1 METKNNL
8 SEKGISDN
16 ISNNLSNNSS
26 NNLSDDMSD
35 DVFDTNGFRKVED
48 RYNRPIVSLRLSI
61 TNRCNIKCL
70 YCHHDG
76 MMPSINEMTP
86 NEIFQILKIAKS
98 LGVEK
103 IRFSGGEP
111 LIRDDIVEIIE
122 KTTSLSFKDISI
134 TTNGILLAKYA
145 EGLFKAGLN
154 RVNVSFDTLD
164 PDTYK
169 KITSKN
175 YLNEAKKGILNAVE
189 VGLNP
194 VKLNMVVMKGI
205 NDDEVMEMFGFAKEN
220 GLVLQLIELMK
231 SENCNDNAFSEEYHF
246 DMGPLEKNL
255 EKMSQK
261 VKIRKFMQDRK
272 KYFID
277 DGEIEVVKPMDNTKF
292 CENCTRLRITPEGKI
307 KPCLLRNDNLIDLI
321 GPIRNGA
328 SESELKTIFLDGI
341 NNRKPYYVDENNK

>member
-8 SEKGISDN
+8 SEKDISSDIANDLSDN
-16 ISNNLSNNSS
+16 ISNNISNN
-26 NNLSDDMSD
+26 MSD
-35 DVFDTNGFRKVED
+35 DISDTEGSHKVED
-48 RYNRPIVSLRLSI
+48 RYNRPIISLRLSI

-86 NEIFQILKIAKS
+86 EEIFQILKIAKS

-122 KTTSLSFKDISI
+122 KTASLDFKDISI
-134 TTNGILLAKYA
+134 TTNGILLAEYA
-145 EGLFKAGLN
+145 EDLFKAGLS
-154 RVNVSFDTLD
+154 RVNISFDTLD

-175 YLNEAKKGILNAVE
+175 YLNEAKKGILRAVE

-205 NDDEVMEMFGFAKEN
+205 NDDEVMEMFNFAKDN

-231 SENCNDNAFSEEYHF
+231 SENCDDNAFSEEYHF
-246 DMGPLEKNL
+246 DMRPLEKDL
-255 EKMSQK
+255 EKMAEK
-261 VKIRKFMQDRK
+261 VRIRKFMQDRK

-277 DGEIEVVKPMDNTKF
+277 DGEIEVVRPMDNTKF

-307 KPCLLRNDNLIDLI
+307 KPCLLRNDNLIDII
-321 GPIRNGA
+321 GPIREGI
-328 SESELKTIFLDGI
+328 SEKKLKDIFLEGI
-341 NNRKPYYVDENNK
+341 NNRKPYYIDDNS